1 MCVFLMK
8 KKKSKPKYNMW
19 QNSAWMIG
27 LAWKLKEK
35 KVLVL
40 CLLSVVCTVVLSL
53 VNLFIAPSI
62 LSAIER
68 KAPAGEL
75 IVTILVFTGLLMFFS
90 AAQRYISA
98 NTMFGR
104 ITVRTNLMVSAAIK
118 KGTTSYPNTEDTAF
132 EDVFFKAGMA
142 VSDNSSSTEAI
153 WNTLTNM
160 LVNIVGFAI
169 YIALIASLHP
179 IIVVSVLA
187 TSIPSFFL
195 TKYLNGYEH
204 RHKKEFQNT
213 EKKLDYAVGIPAFR
227 ESAKDIRL
235 FGLLPWINQIYTDT
249 YKALFSL
256 RKKAEGVY
264 LFGRLFNLILTVLR
278 NGISY
283 FILIRAIANRNLSAA
298 EFLLFFSA
306 TDGFA
311 SWVNGI
317 LDGFA
322 SLHKQ
327 SLEISVFRE
336 FMQYPEPFKF
346 ENGSPIPESEKDSYE
361 LTLENVSFRY
371 PNAEDYTLKNINL
384 TLRPGEKIAVVGL
397 NGAGKTTLVKLMCGL
412 YDPTEGRILLNGA
425 DIKEFNRREY
435 YKLFTAVFQ
444 QFNLVPAT
452 VAQNI
457 AQSVEDIDVQRV
469 WKCLEDAGLSE
480 KIRALP
486 KGLDN
491 LLDRNIYD
499 DAAEFSGGET
509 QRLILARALY
519 KNAPFI
525 ILDEPTAALDPIA
538 EADMYAKYHE
548 MTLSR
553 SSVYISHRLA
563 STRFCDRVIFLE
575 NGVIAEE
582 GTHDELISRG
592 GSYAKLF
599 EVQSRY
605 YREEEEVCEEN
616 K

>member
-1 MCVFLMK
+1 MQK
-8 KKKSKPKYNMW
+8 NKTKPKYNMW

-27 LAWKLKEK
+27 LAWKLNEK
-35 KVLVL
+35 KILVL
-40 CLLSVVCTVVLSL
+40 CLLSVVCTVALSL

-62 LSAIER
+62 LSAVER
-68 KAPAGEL
+68 KASVSEL
-75 IVTILVFTGLLMFFS
+75 ILTILVFTGLLMFFS
-90 AAQRYISA
+90 AANRYISA

-104 ITVRTNLMVSAAIK
+104 ITVRTNLMISAAIK

-142 VSDNSSSTEAI
+142 VSDNSSAAEAI
-153 WNTLTNM
+153 WNTLTNI
-160 LVNIVGFAI
+160 LVNVVGFAI
-169 YIALIASLHP
+169 YLALIASLHP
-179 IIVVSVLA
+179 VIVVSVLA
-187 TSIPSFFL
+187 TSVPAFFL
-195 TKYLNGYEH
+195 TRYLNGYEH

-213 EKKLDYAVGIPAFR
+213 EKKLNYAVGIPAFR
-227 ESAKDIRL
+227 EVAKDIRL
-235 FGLLPWINQIYTDT
+235 FGLLPWINQIYTDA

-256 RKKAEGVY
+256 RKKAEGIY
-264 LFGRLFNLILTVLR
+264 FIGRLCNLVLTVLR
-278 NGISY
+278 NGIAY
-283 FILIRAIANRNLSAA
+283 FILIRAITNGNLSAA

-322 SLHKQ
+322 TLHKQ

-336 FMQYPEPFKF
+336 FLHYPEAFKF
-346 ENGSPIPESEKDSYE
+346 EDGDPIMPSDSYE
-361 LTLENVSFRY
+361 LKLENVSFRY
-371 PNAEDYTLKNINL
+371 PNAEDYTLKNISL
-384 TLRPGEKIAVVGL
+384 TLRPGEKLAVVGL

-412 YDPTEGRILLNGA
+412 YDPTEGRVLLNGT
-425 DIKEFNRREY
+425 DVRTFNRREY

-444 QFNLVPAT
+444 EFNLVPAT
-452 VAQNI
+452 VAQNV
-457 AQSVEDIDVQRV
+457 AQSVEDIDIPRV
-469 WKCLEDAGLSE
+469 WDCLDKANLSE
-480 KIRALP
+480 KVRALP
-486 KGLDN
+486 KGIDN
-491 LLDRNIYD
+491 LLDRSIYD

-509 QRLILARALY
+509 QRLMLARALY

-525 ILDEPTAALDPIA
+525 VLDEPSAALDPIA

-575 NGVIAEE
+575 NGVITEE
-582 GTHDELISRG
+582 GSHDELIARG
-592 GSYAKLF
+592 EGYAKLF

-605 YREEEEVCEEN
+605 YREEE
-616 K
+616 